1 MQIRRRPPFDF
12 VFFRLICIRGG
23 GPPPGPLPHPPH
35 PPPLGRFLFCRTTAA
50 ISTDDASVLFFFSWP
65 RFFRATTPSI
75 DAWSTSIWFGS
86 FAYDECATIGS
97 SVAQKRRALTELSLV
112 LTELYGIG
120 TGFYWVFSD
129 CNRVSDFYLALN
141 GFDGARQGLPS
152 HRVFSRVLLDCF
164 VILLGVYLILISF
177 AFD

>member
-1 MQIRRRPPFDF
+1 M
-12 VFFRLICIRGG
+12 
-23 GPPPGPLPHPPH
+23 
-35 PPPLGRFLFCRTTAA
+35 
-50 ISTDDASVLFFFSWP
+50 
-65 RFFRATTPSI
+65 
-75 DAWSTSIWFGS
+75 
-86 FAYDECATIGS
+86 
-97 SVAQKRRALTELSLV
+97 AQKRRALTELSLV